1 LNKPNT
7 KIVLKN
13 IRITNSEFIKFKTLI
28 YKTTGIELKENKQN
42 LIESRLMKR
51 LRIHNIESYS
61 EYYELILRD
70 KEELQLMI
78 NQVTTNETSFFRE
91 NKHFDYL
98 AKKILPQCKER
109 VHIWSAASSIGVEAY
124 TIAMVVDETLS
135 PRNLPF
141 DILASDINIDVLK
154 QAKEAIYDIR
164 FSKNIPKNYL
174 KKYCLKGIGKME
186 NKFSINNYLKQKL
199 SFAQINLTQPIS
211 SKVGEFHIIFL
222 RNVLIYFDIQ
232 TKKDVV
238 KYVLKHLKVGGYF
251 FIGHSETL
259 FNISDEVIQVMPTV
273 YQKISIK

>member
-1 LNKPNT
+1 MNKPNT

-98 AKKILPQCKER
+98 IKKILPQYKER

-124 TIAMVVDETLS
+124 TIAMVVDEALS
-135 PRNLPF
+135 SRNLPF
-141 DILASDINIDVLK
+141 DILASD
-154 QAKEAIYDIR
+154 
-164 FSKNIPKNYL
+164 
-174 KKYCLKGIGKME
+174 
-186 NKFSINNYLKQKL
+186 
-199 SFAQINLTQPIS
+199 
-211 SKVGEFHIIFL
+211 
-222 RNVLIYFDIQ
+222 
-232 TKKDVV
+232 
-238 KYVLKHLKVGGYF
+238 
-251 FIGHSETL
+251 
-259 FNISDEVIQVMPTV
+259 
-273 YQKISIK
+273 

>member
-1 LNKPNT
+1 MKKPNAS
-7 KIVLKN
+7 IILKN
-13 IRITNSEFIKFKTLI
+13 IKINAREYIKFKEII

-51 LRIHNIESYS
+51 LRHHNIDSYTK
-61 EYYELILRD
+61 YYELILRD
-70 KEELQLMI
+70 KKELQLMI

-98 AKKILPQCKER
+98 VKKILPQCKER
-109 VHIWSAASSIGVEAY
+109 LHIWSAASSIGVEAY
-124 TIAMVVDETLS
+124 TIAMVVDEALS
-135 PRNLPF
+135 PRHLPF

-164 FSKNIPKNYL
+164 FANNIPKNYL
-174 KKYCLKGIGKME
+174 KRYCLKGVGDME
-186 NKFSINNYLKQKL
+186 NKFAVNSYLKQKL
-199 SFAQINLTQPIS
+199 SFAQINLTQPIGPQ
-211 SKVGEFHIIFL
+211 VGEFHIIFL

-273 YQKISIK
+273 YQKISLK

>member
-1 LNKPNT
+1 MNKPNT

-174 KKYCLKGIGKME
+174 KKYCLKGIGEME

>member
-28 YKTTGIELKENKQN
+28 YKTTGIELKKNKQN

-211 SKVGEFHIIFL
+211 SKVGKFHIIFL